1 MVGSRSLTSKCE
13 DPLCFSVKGDRCY
26 HLSRVGVDLE
36 QPKGRSWHDLK
47 LKLGIDSLRKK
58 KIKQSLEI
66 LSLGNLILFM
76 CIYRAVDEK
85 KDKIIKKVF
94 RLK

>member
-13 DPLCFSVKGDRCY
+13 DPLSFSVKGDRCY
-26 HLSRVGVDLE
+26 HLSRVRVDLK
-36 QPKGRSWHDLK
+36 QPKGRPWHDLK
-47 LKLGIDSLRKK
+47 LKLGIDSFRKK

-66 LSLGNLILFM
+66 LSLGNLTLFM
-76 CIYRAVDEK
+76 CMYQAVNE
-85 KDKIIKKVF
+85 KDKIIKNVF